1 VQESRES
8 LRPVGACLLAALLS
22 PGLTGCSA
30 QLDGLAPVT
39 TQGRAVAQLFWL
51 VLAIS
56 AVVFL
61 LVAGLLLYIVAR
73 YRARPGEEPSRTEGN
88 RRLEIGWTTGAL
100 LLLAILFIP
109 TLRTMAAVDAPAAN
123 ALRIQVIAHQWWW
136 EYRYPESGVV
146 TANELHVPVGRP
158 LQFDLESA
166 DVVHSFWVPQF
177 GWKRDVV
184 PGKINSLP
192 VQVEQAGV
200 YDGACTEYCGLEH
213 AWMRI
218 RVVADAPD
226 RFDAWIAAQQQPAA
240 APQGATAS
248 RGQQILVA
256 STCVN
261 CHTVRGTAAAGQ
273 IGPDLTHVGSRT
285 ILGAGVLGNSPENL
299 ARFVHD
305 APSIKPGLLMP
316 SFLSMSDAD
325 VAALAAYL
333 AGLQ

>member
-1 VQESRES
+1 VPETRES
-8 LRPVGACLLAALLS
+8 LRPVGACLLAAILS
-22 PGLTGCSA
+22 LGLTGCA
-30 QLDGLAPVT
+30 QLDGLSPVT
-39 TQGRAVAQLFWL
+39 AQGQAVARLFWL

-73 YRARPGEEPSRTEGN
+73 FRARPGAEPSRTEGN
-88 RRLEIGWTTGAL
+88 RKLEVGWTTAAVVV
-100 LLLAILFIP
+100 LAGLSIP
-109 TLRTMAAVDAPAAN
+109 TLQTML
-123 ALRIQVIAHQWWW
+123 ALDSPGPNPLRVQVIAHQWWW
-136 EYRYPESGVV
+136 EYRYPDAGVT
-146 TANELHVPVGRP
+146 TANELHVPVGRS
-158 LQFDLESA
+158 LQLDLTTA

-184 PGKINSLP
+184 PNKVNSLY
-192 VQVEQAGV
+192 VDVEQAGV

-218 RVVADAPD
+218 RVIAEAPD
-226 RFDAWIAAQQQPAA
+226 RFDAWIAGQQQPAA

-248 RGQQILVA
+248 RGQQILTA

-261 CHTVRGTAAAGQ
+261 CHTVRGTPAAGQ
-273 IGPDLTHVGSRT
+273 TGPDLTHVGSRT
-285 ILGAGVLGNSPENL
+285 IIGAGVLGNSPENL

-305 APSIKPGLLMP
+305 AQAIKPGVLMP
-316 SFLSMSDAD
+316 SFASMSDAD